1 MTEMAGCREI
11 RLALGV
17 YVLGAID
24 PAERAQ
30 VDAHLT
36 ICPECRE
43 ELASMAGLPALLR
56 RIPPDEAER
65 LVTADVGDQFDDY
78 PPEELLHSLLAR
90 TTSVRRARRWRGL
103 VAAAAVAVLALGGGA
118 VTANALQGHGGAPV
132 AAQHWQ
138 KVTSVDASTGAHLT
152 VKYTS
157 MTWGTRMDVQVSGI
171 EPGIVCQFQVTDSS
185 GHRWTVGGWTA
196 EAYRH
201 GNPWYPVSTSVR
213 DGNLRSFAV
222 TSGHQVLA
230 TAPADSGES

>member
-1 MTEMAGCREI
+1 MNEMAGCREI
-11 RLALGV
+11 RQALGV

-30 VDAHLT
+30 VDDHLT

-43 ELASMAGLPALLR
+43 ELASLAGLPALLR

-65 LVTADVGDQFDDY
+65 LAMADAGDQSDDY

-90 TTSVRRARRWRGL
+90 TASVRRARRWRGL
-103 VAAAAVAVLALGGGA
+103 VAAAAVVVLALGGGA
-118 VTANALQGHGGAPV
+118 VVTNALQGHAGGQAV
-132 AAQHWQ
+132 AEHWH
-138 KVTSVDASTGAHLT
+138 KVTAVDPRTGAHLT
-152 VKYTS
+152 VRYAP
-157 MTWGTRMDVQVSGI
+157 MTWGTMMDVQVSGI

-201 GNPWYPVSTSVR
+201 SIPWYQASTSVK
-213 DGNLRSFAV
+213 DQNLRSFEV

-230 TAPADSGES
+230 IAPAD